1 MIHQLIASHFVR
13 PKARHGLIC
22 QFVLAC
28 PVPTPHAP
36 IAWSYHLGA
45 WDGVGTAR
53 TTQSGRYGPEKL
65 SRAACATELRW
76 GPFLPVPSRGTRR
89 HRWVRASN
97 RHAAWAIA
105 GNSRPRGGL
114 PAGEANPPSRYA
126 RIGDH
131 KPAKSPIL
139 ANLQALA
146 DQGEPLRGIFEDK
159 LAGVELAAPRGKLKN
174 RINTF
179 LSNPLCTTEKR

>member
-1 MIHQLIASHFVR
+1 METAEGLWDASR
-13 PKARHGLIC
+13 PASRVSAASRVSSQCPAQHGPVC
-22 QFVLAC
+22 QFSISC

-97 RHAAWAIA
+97 RHAARAIA
-105 GNSRPRGGL
+105 GNSRPRGRF
-114 PAGEANPPSRYA
+114 PAGETNPPSR
-126 RIGDH
+126 I
-131 KPAKSPIL
+131 PASG
-139 ANLQALA
+139 NLVTCVGPTKYQLW
-146 DQGEPLRGIFEDK
+146 QSF
-159 LAGVELAAPRGKLKN
+159 
-174 RINTF
+174 
-179 LSNPLCTTEKR
+179 NPLQTRVWP